1 MCLHAARACGLTV
14 CLSCTLSFSLFLF
27 LSLFHGTVRDRG
39 RMRHLSCGPLT
50 KPSAQHATLSHLLWT
65 VHDELRTR
73 SCSVATSVRT
83 PPLHTLSLLSSFLLF
98 IWCSATHS
106 LDSAC
111 ACACA
116 FHRSGLLCSFFS
128 FSRHFSLPLFCLCS
142 YSLFFLVLHLYLS
155 VGVTLSPSTIASTDV
170 PSCFLSFLFYLF
182 LYCTSIRLPDCRV
195 GRGLKPKKEASKALP
210 SHATNTATA
219 AHSTPQRATLKG
231 ALLDTHGTARAEQRT
246 FPLFCS
252 ALDLAVLH
260 HPPFTASLLLLWFSP
275 LLPLCSPLFSLRISP
290 SCS

>member
-1 MCLHAARACGLTV
+1 MTV

-116 FHRSGLLCSFFS
+116 FHRSGLLCSFFFFLTS
-128 FSRHFSLPLFCLCS
+128 LLSSLVLPLFI
-142 YSLFFLVLHLYLS
+142 F
-155 VGVTLSPSTIASTDV
+155 A
-170 PSCFLSFLFYLF
+170 
-182 LYCTSIRLPDCRV
+182 
-195 GRGLKPKKEASKALP
+195 
-210 SHATNTATA
+210 
-219 AHSTPQRATLKG
+219 
-231 ALLDTHGTARAEQRT
+231 
-246 FPLFCS
+246 
-252 ALDLAVLH
+252 
-260 HPPFTASLLLLWFSP
+260 
-275 LLPLCSPLFSLRISP
+275 LFSRASSLSLCRCNAFPIDHRFH
-290 SCS
+290 